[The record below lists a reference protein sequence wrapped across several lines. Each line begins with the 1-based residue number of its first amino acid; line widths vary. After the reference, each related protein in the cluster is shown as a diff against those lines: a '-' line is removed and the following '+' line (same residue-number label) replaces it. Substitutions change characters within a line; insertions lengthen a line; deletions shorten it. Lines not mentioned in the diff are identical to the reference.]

1 MHIDYVTAVMLK
13 RRNNSMFLHENRCKT
28 PEGNRILLFYLGQH
42 GHCHVVI
49 QILHLQSSFMQC
61 KIYIFRCGE
70 VRCGGLRCGEVWC
83 GEVCG
88 EVLTSTSRMFTNYTE
103 TA

>member
-1 MHIDYVTAVMLK
+1 MGRA
-13 RRNNSMFLHENRCKT
+13 NNPPLYNA
-28 PEGNRILLFYLGQH
+28 
-42 GHCHVVI
+42 
-49 QILHLQSSFMQC
+49 
-61 KIYIFRCGE
+61 IYIFRCGE